1 MLVHRLLKR
10 MLVHP
15 IITKSDRG
23 KSVMA
28 MSAWFLRTFYC
39 NHYIIKI
46 NHRDKQTLWSKR
58 HLWYGVLYYTSSTLH
73 ETVCVWFWS
82 CGTLTSIT
90 YQYMM
95 KSVTGEKF
103 TYIYSETGYLYV
115 VCMDMRSYLLTA
127 GGSAWHSRGLSLS
140 SMHSKNTWIMGP
152 FATGTGFR
160 LFSLWLVIL
169 H

>member
-10 MLVHP
+10 MLVHR

-23 KSVMA
+23 KWFMA
-28 MSAWFLRTFYC
+28 MSAWFLRTFDY

-82 CGTLTSIT
+82 CSTLTSIT
-90 YQYMM
+90 CHYMM

-103 TYIYSETGYLYV
+103 TNIYSETGYFYMLSVWIWGHTFWQQVAAHDIV
-115 VCMDMRSYLLTA
+115 VVYRCRPCIVKTLESWDHSRTDL
-127 GGSAWHSRGLSLS
+127 GSACS
-140 SMHSKNTWIMGP
+140 
-152 FATGTGFR
+152 
-160 LFSLWLVIL
+160 VYD
-169 H
+169 